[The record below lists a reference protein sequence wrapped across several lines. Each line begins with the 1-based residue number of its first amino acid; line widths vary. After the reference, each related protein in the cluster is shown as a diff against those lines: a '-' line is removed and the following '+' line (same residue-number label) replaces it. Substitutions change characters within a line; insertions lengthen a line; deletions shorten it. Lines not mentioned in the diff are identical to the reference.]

1 MQQDELRSLLTA
13 ITADRVALIQ
23 RHEAGARVVSHY
35 DFNNAYQYVIARE
48 ETHLSWLRSALEE
61 LSLPMPSA
69 ASEIPV
75 PPVPKAAKNAD
86 AAAYH
91 DILTDDARHLAAFV
105 ERWRPKVATVTHAR
119 HRTMLGVLLGES
131 VEHQRLFE
139 QAASGMED
147 VIGKRTTR
155 RRARRRRV
163 ARALA
168 GVNDHPGRDRAWQQH
183 RRSRSLSARRARC
196 AAPIHPVSSRLEF
209 LRHRSRR
216 RRRPAHLPQRRRSR
230 GDVAVGPRS
239 ARHSARHREAIGPR
253 ATVSWCPSYARSGFD
268 PVRRRHHRF
277 G

>member
-1 MQQDELRSLLTA
+1 VQPDELRSLLTA

-48 ETHLSWLRSALEE
+48 ETQLSWLRSALEE

-69 ASEIPV
+69 GSEIRV
-75 PPVPKAAKNAD
+75 PTVPKAARNAD

-147 VIGKRTTR
+147 VIGKRTIGAER
-155 RRARRRRV
+155 VGMVLPAR
-163 ARALA
+163 
-168 GVNDHPGRDRAWQQH
+168 WQ
-183 RRSRSLSARRARC
+183 
-196 AAPIHPVSSRLEF
+196 E
-209 LRHRSRR
+209 
-216 RRRPAHLPQRRRSR
+216 
-230 GDVAVGPRS
+230 
-239 ARHSARHREAIGPR
+239 
-253 ATVSWCPSYARSGFD
+253 
-268 PVRRRHHRF
+268 
-277 G
+277 

>member
-48 ETHLSWLRSALEE
+48 ETQLSWLRSALEE

-75 PPVPKAAKNAD
+75 PPVPKAAKNASP
-86 AAAYH
+86 AAYH

-147 VIGKRTTR
+147 VIGKRTIG
-155 RRARRRRV
+155 AERV
-163 ARALA
+163 GAVLPER
-168 GVNDHPGRDRAWQQH
+168 WQ
-183 RRSRSLSARRARC
+183 
-196 AAPIHPVSSRLEF
+196 E
-209 LRHRSRR
+209 
-216 RRRPAHLPQRRRSR
+216 
-230 GDVAVGPRS
+230 
-239 ARHSARHREAIGPR
+239 
-253 ATVSWCPSYARSGFD
+253 
-268 PVRRRHHRF
+268 
-277 G
+277 